1 MVVGKR
7 VSKVAGAKDALL
19 LTELCAS
26 YREYAPLLVGQQ
38 PRTCVGVEGVGGGLV
53 VVAAVASWVRLDIYK
68 CISLGSR

>member
-1 MVVGKR
+1 MVGGKS

-38 PRTCVGVEGVGGGLV
+38 PRTCVGVGAGGGCGSRQLG
-53 VVAAVASWVRLDIYK
+53 RLDIYK